1 MLIVARNLLNVL
13 YATFFG
19 YLRVLKQIYYKTD
32 MRLKYLSLFMLMF
45 LLLSCAS
52 KKSVQTS
59 VDLHPKREF
68 RGAWIQ
74 AVNGQFKGMG
84 EQEMKQ
90 YLTDMLDNLQKVNV
104 NAVIFQ
110 VRVEGD
116 ALYESRYEPWSRFL
130 TGVQGKS
137 PGWDPLA
144 FMVDEC
150 HKRNMELHAWIN
162 PYRARTKGTTSV
174 AANHQSAKK
183 PENFIK
189 YEGQLY
195 FNPSLQSNRDHICG
209 IVRDILYRYDVDG
222 LHIDDYFYPYPTA
235 GKEFADEKWF
245 KASGAQDKAAWRREN
260 VNHLIYQLHR
270 TVREVKPWVK
280 FGVSPFG
287 IFRNEASW
295 EFGSKTNGLQ
305 CYDDLN
311 ADVLY
316 WIEQGWVDYCI
327 PQVYW
332 EIGHKAADYETLVQW
347 WAKYASRRP
356 LYIGQDVQRT
366 VKAKDAGS
374 PTGNQQ
380 VEKYEL
386 QRAQGNVQ
394 GSCFWD
400 AASAANNV
408 DGYRDYLAAGMF
420 RYPALMPRCEF
431 IDGKAPSKVEGVSVI
446 EEGGKNV
453 LVWLQ
458 SKKNAK
464 DEMNVPH
471 RYVVYCFA
479 KGEKVNV
486 ESARNIF
493 AITSRNFLELPKAM
507 EGQYTF
513 VVTVLDRLQNES
525 KGCKCKVKL

>member
-1 MLIVARNLLNVL
+1 
-13 YATFFG
+13 
-19 YLRVLKQIYYKTD
+19 
-32 MRLKYLSLFMLMF
+32 MLM
-45 LLLSCAS
+45 LLLVSCAS
-52 KKSVQTS
+52 NRSVQSS
-59 VDLHPKREF
+59 VDIHPKREF

-74 AVNGQFKGMG
+74 AVNGQFTGMG
-84 EQEMKQ
+84 EQEMKD
-90 YLTDMLDNLQKVNV
+90 YLTTMLDNLQKVNV

-116 ALYESRYEPWSRFL
+116 ALYESRYEPWSRFI

-150 HKRNMELHAWIN
+150 HRRNMELHAWIN
-162 PYRARTKGTTSV
+162 PYRARTKGTTKV
-174 AANHQSAKK
+174 APNHYSAKN
-183 PENFIK
+183 PGDFIE

-209 IVRDILYRYDVDG
+209 IVRDILHRYDVDG
-222 LHIDDYFYPYPTA
+222 LHIDDYFYPYPTV
-235 GKEFADEKWF
+235 GKEFADEAWF
-245 KASGAQDKAAWRREN
+245 KKSGAADKGLWRREN
-260 VNHLIYQLHR
+260 VNTLIYQLHR

-287 IFRNEASW
+287 IYRNEKSW

-347 WAKYASRRP
+347 WAKYASKRP

-408 DGYRDYLAAGMF
+408 DGYRDYLAAGLF
-420 RYPALMPRCEF
+420 RYPALMPQYTF
-431 IDGKAPSKVEGVSVI
+431 IDAKAPSKVAGVSLI
-446 EEGGKNV
+446 EENGDKV
-453 LVWLQ
+453 LVWLLG
-458 SKKNAK
+458 KNASK
-464 DEMNVPH
+464 DAMDAPH

-479 KGEKVNV
+479 NGERVKLDRP
-486 ESARNIF
+486 ENII
-493 AITSRNFLELPKAM
+493 AITSRPYLKLPK
-507 EGQYTF
+507 ELDGKCTF
-513 VVTVLDRLQNES
+513 VVTVLDRMQNES
-525 KGCKCKVKL
+525 KGYKCKVKL